1 VKVNALKLNLTGELN
16 AEKIAELTDQLLTVR
31 V

>member
-1 VKVNALKLNLTGELN
+1 VKVNALKLNLTVELN